1 MIFRLS
7 KIITKLKRLKSKQK
21 KRIKMKN
28 WSLSKKIWAIIGIL
42 SVAFIFSSVFSVK
55 ELIIGRDS
63 LNEITQIHVK
73 RDQLTSEIKDNQRRI
88 TQATMENILRTDAA
102 SLKRLSRDYNLLL
115 DKQERDMKAFADISS
130 AEGKVLIEKYM
141 TEYRLFMETAKASF
155 ALGAQ
160 NKNTEAANVLFSA
173 DSNLVSMR
181 GYIDEMNKLTATRLA
196 EISKDSNERATRSI
210 VISIFT
216 STLSIFL
223 SLMIAFLTLRA
234 VTRSIAEVVKNLSDS
249 SMQVSGAATQ
259 IASSA
264 EGLSQA
270 TTEQAA
276 SLEETAASVEEMNS
290 MIAKNSEN
298 AKSAEETSGKSQ
310 EAVSQGKTIIR
321 RMAEA
326 MEAINKSSEG
336 MVETVKV
343 IEQIDKKTKVINEI
357 VNKTEL
363 LSFNASVEAARAGE
377 HGKGFAV
384 VAEEVGN
391 LARMSG
397 AAAEE
402 IATLLEDSISKVNL
416 MVQDTKKN
424 VETGAAVT
432 RECGEVFEVIVQ
444 NVTSVS
450 GMATEISSASQ
461 EQARGC
467 GEITKAMTQLDQ
479 MTQQNASTSEECAS
493 AAEEL
498 SAQAEALKNAVAHL
512 VSTVNG
518 ETAHDHSLPKSH
530 APASLAPIQK
540 KPVATPVHQ
549 NVVQLKAPRTQ
560 SSPVK
565 EPSLKKASGETPLYD
580 HDGFKDV

>member
-1 MIFRLS
+1 
-7 KIITKLKRLKSKQK
+7 
-21 KRIKMKN
+21 MKN

-42 SVAFIFSSVFSVK
+42 SLAFIFSAVFSVK
-55 ELIIGRDS
+55 ELLNGRDS
-63 LNEITQIHVK
+63 LNEITQIQVK
-73 RDQLTSEIKDNQRRI
+73 RDQLTSEIKDNQRR
-88 TQATMENILRTDAA
+88 TVMLTMENILRTEANA
-102 SLKRLSRDYNLLL
+102 IKRVNRDYSDVL
-115 DKQERDMKAFADISS
+115 DKQDRDTKSYLEIASP
-130 AEGKVLIEKYM
+130 EGKAIMEKYLR
-141 TEYRLFMETAKASF
+141 ELKNFLEASKNSM
-155 ALGAQ
+155 ALGSQ
-160 NKNTEAANVLFSA
+160 NKNTEAANVLFSV
-173 DSNLVSMR
+173 DSNLATMR
-181 GYIDEMNKLTATRLA
+181 GYIDDMNKLTAARLA
-196 EISKDSNERATRSI
+196 EISKESNERATRSI
-210 VISIFT
+210 LISIIASVF
-216 STLSIFL
+216 SIALSLSI
-223 SLMIAFLTLRA
+223 AFVTLRA
-234 VTRSIAEVVKNLSDS
+234 LTHSIGEVVKNLSDS
-249 SMQVSGAATQ
+249 SIQVSGAATQ

-298 AKSAEETSGKSQ
+298 AKSAETTSAKSQ
-310 EAVSQGKTIIR
+310 EAVSQGKAIIR
-321 RMAEA
+321 RMSEA
-326 MEAINKSSEG
+326 MEAINRSSEG

-402 IATLLEDSISKVNL
+402 IATLLEDSISKVNS

-424 VETGAAVT
+424 VETGAQVT
-432 RECGEVFEVIVQ
+432 RECGEVFEEIVQ
-444 NVTSVS
+444 NVSSVS

-467 GEITKAMTQLDQ
+467 SEITKAMTQLDQ
-479 MTQQNASTSEECAS
+479 MTQENASTSEECAS

-498 SAQAEALKNAVAHL
+498 SAQAEALKTAVALL

-518 ETAHDHSLPKSH
+518 TSEQGHSASH
-530 APASLAPIQK
+530 HPHAQTSVRATVQK
-540 KPVATPVHQ
+540 KSVISHTQTPNHVI
-549 NVVQLKAPRTQ
+549 QLKAPRTA
-560 SSPVK
+560 SPTVK
-565 EPSLKKASGETPLYD
+565 EPIMKKAMGDTPSYD
-580 HDGFKDV
+580 NEGFKEV